1 MSKKNLL
8 NEATIR
14 RFMKLASLGPLTE
27 TFLPEE
33 EEIEVDAEE
42 VIEEPPAEEVEVD
55 VEVEETGLSVG
66 DVEDALAAGLGA
78 MAAELEEAIPELEL
92 NIDAGDAGEE
102 LDVEDDLDLDMDMGD
117 DEEGLEAVELAGDEE
132 VEGDE
137 FALPEEKK
145 QGYDDEEDES
155 LGARLGKKPRGVSK
169 KGRRDDSYGKWDDR
183 DKEDRGIS
191 LEEDDAQA
199 AFFASVMEKVEA
211 RLAEEKQEQLA
222 DELTERIFKRLTQ
235 KKDS

>member
-14 RFMKLASLGPLTE
+14 RFMKLASLEPLTE

-33 EEIEVDAEE
+33 EEIELDAEE

-92 NIDAGDAGEE
+92 NIDAGEE
-102 LDVEDDLDLDMDMGD
+102 LDVEDDLELDMDMGD

-137 FALPEEKK
+137 FEMAEEKK

-169 KGRRDDSYGKWDDR
+169 QGRRDDSYGKWGDR
-183 DKEDRGIS
+183 DKEERHKS
-191 LEEDDAQA
+191 LEEGDAQA

-235 KKDS
+235 KKNS

>member
-14 RFMKLASLGPLTE
+14 RFMKLASLDPLTE

-33 EEIEVDAEE
+33 EEIELDAEE

-92 NIDAGDAGEE
+92 NIDAGEE
-102 LDVEDDLDLDMDMGD
+102 MDVEDDLGLDMDMGD

-137 FALPEEKK
+137 FEMAEDKPFTAKKEKP
-145 QGYDDEEDES
+145 G
-155 LGARLGKKPRGVSK
+155 
-169 KGRRDDSYGKWDDR
+169 R
-183 DKEDRGIS
+183 DKRRGAEKRGAEGT
-191 LEEDDAQA
+191 LAKTPGHGRVDYVNEEDAQA

-235 KKDS
+235 KKNS